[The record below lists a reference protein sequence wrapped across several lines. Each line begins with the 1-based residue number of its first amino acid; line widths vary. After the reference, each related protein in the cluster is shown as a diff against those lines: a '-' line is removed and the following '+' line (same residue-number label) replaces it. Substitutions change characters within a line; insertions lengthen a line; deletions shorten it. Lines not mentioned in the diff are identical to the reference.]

1 MEQPDIHRSNCF
13 AHTMDRT
20 SSCPSCGSKAWDKMD
35 TDNFQSIQC
44 RTCGHRPIDRT
55 SRNSNGRY
63 SRDSKTLPEMN
74 TCSLNESSSLL
85 SEATGIIEHDFAS
98 PKPRYL
104 SGLSSQGIRSVRQ
117 SMIEPLPKP
126 RWFESNESMTF
137 QFKLTPRTT
146 PLAKRITTSASSATT
161 PSGTSSSHPPNAAGP
176 STGTRGITISE
187 LSSDP
192 TAWQRLLTSALFLIK
207 EENIP
212 AKDAPPKI
220 IDLGLLQA
228 RQNGGKHLAMRHYAG
243 KEHEALVQN
252 ERKDEAKRILWKVVV
267 KAGSGK

>member
-1 MEQPDIHRSNCF
+1 MEQTDILGSDCF

-20 SSCPSCGSKAWDKMD
+20 SSCPSCGSKAWDMMD
-35 TDNFQSIQC
+35 SDILQVIQC
-44 RTCGHRPIDRT
+44 QTCGHRPTDRT
-55 SRNSNGRY
+55 SRYSNGRH
-63 SRDSKTLPEMN
+63 SRHSKTLPEID
-74 TCSLNESSSLL
+74 TSSLDERNSLL
-85 SEATGIIEHDFAS
+85 SEAIGIIEHDFAS

-126 RWFESNESMTF
+126 RWFELHESMTF

-146 PLAKRITTSASSATT
+146 PFAKPITTSASSA
-161 PSGTSSSHPPNAAGP
+161 STSSGISSSRPPNAAGP

-187 LSSDP
+187 LSSDA

-220 IDLGLLQA
+220 IDLGLLQT
-228 RQNGGKHLAMRHYAG
+228 RQNGGKHLAMKHYAG

-252 ERKDEAKRILWKVVV
+252 GCKDEARRILWKVVV
-267 KAGSGK
+267 KTGSGK